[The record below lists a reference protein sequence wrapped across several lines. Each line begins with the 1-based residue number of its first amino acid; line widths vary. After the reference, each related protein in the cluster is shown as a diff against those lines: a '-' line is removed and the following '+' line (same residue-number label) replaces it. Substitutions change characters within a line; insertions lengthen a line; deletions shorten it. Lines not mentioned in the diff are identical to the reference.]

1 MRGTDEKGS
10 QSTIKMEKGYYGMYP
25 LGVSRNQT
33 VAIHNKNGQGL
44 LQDDLAIRL
53 AMKEVVAIHNKNG
66 KGLLHFSDNFNGLL
80 VPASQSTIKMEK
92 GYYENASAGVS

>member
-44 LQDDLAIRL
+44 LQMLTTKPQRTL
-53 AMKEVVAIHNKNG
+53 KSRN
-66 KGLLHFSDNFNGLL
+66 
-80 VPASQSTIKMEK
+80 PQ
-92 GYYENASAGVS
+92 